1 MNYVS
6 VYFKFKGEISCLNL
20 KTTVE
25 DLSLAMLEEKLY
37 KKLALDESKVK
48 LALRCMSLVYG
59 SEEQQNIRDD
69 DDLFGFLR
77 TVDKDN
83 RRSLL
88 LVEEASRSDQL
99 EKVSRVGISSY
110 GMNYEVLQGDDD
122 NSHEVGPKA
131 ITLYVGDG
139 QAYQQKQMIVAG
151 R

>member
-48 LALRCMSLVYG
+48 LALRCMPLVYG

-69 DDLFGFLR
+69 DDLFGFLI

-88 LVEEASRSDQL
+88 LVDEAS
-99 EKVSRVGISSY
+99 VGISSY